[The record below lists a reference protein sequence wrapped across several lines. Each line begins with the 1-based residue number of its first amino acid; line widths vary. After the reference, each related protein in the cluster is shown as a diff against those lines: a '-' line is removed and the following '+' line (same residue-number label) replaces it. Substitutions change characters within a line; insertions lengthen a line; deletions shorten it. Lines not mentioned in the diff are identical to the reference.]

1 MGPGLGGGFGR
12 YQGYFGLVLD
22 NIIEMDVVLADGS
35 MIKVSEFSHSDLYW
49 GMRGA
54 GHNFG
59 IVTRFDYRIYDIP
72 YPDWYVA
79 TLVFTNDKLEEVFQ
93 VLNTFGA
100 NGTQPKEATTY
111 TLYALNPEISATE
124 VGTSNQWFFRN
135 HQQADL
141 TRTSR

>member
-35 MIKVSEFSHSDLYW
+35 SITVSESSHPELYW

-59 IVTRFDYRIYDIP
+59 IVTRFKYKIFDIP
-72 YPDWYVA
+72 YPEWYLT
-79 TLVFTNDKLEEVFQ
+79 TLIFTNDKLEAFFQ
-93 VLNTFGA
+93 LLNTFNA

-111 TLYALNPEISATE
+111 GVYALNPEISATE
-124 VGTSNQWFFRN
+124 ASAPI
-135 HQQADL
+135 H
-141 TRTSR
+141 

>member
-35 MIKVSEFSHSDLYW
+35 MITVSESSRSDLYW

-59 IVTRFDYRIYDIP
+59 IVTRFDYKVYDVP
-72 YPDWYVA
+72 YPDWYFV
-79 TLVFTNDKLEEVFQ
+79 TLVFTNDKLESLFHA
-93 VLNTFGA
+93 LNAFGD

-111 TLYALNPEISATE
+111 TLYALNQEISATE
-124 VGTSNQWFFRN
+124 VSKSSQRLLATVS
-135 HQQADL
+135 
-141 TRTSR
+141 